1 MIPNQEQIGCW
12 WPDDSY
18 QEQIGCWWPVA
29 RQTFPTISLLNKFVV
44 GGLLQGKHF
53 RTYHLYSS
61 ISRGNWICRQ
71 LPISQCHYFT
81 YMIYCLYAC
90 FFYVVYTNISQESL
104 TKMYNMYT
112 IARHPACESR
122 LLKCITCIKLLD
134 TLHARVAY

>member
-1 MIPNQEQIGCW
+1 
-12 WPDDSY
+12 
-18 QEQIGCWWPVA
+18 
-29 RQTFPTISLLNKFVV
+29 
-44 GGLLQGKHF
+44 LQGKHF

-122 LLKCITCIKLLD
+122 LLKCILCNQCLSPLKWCSNPAHGEVYSIHYYVIKFNSDLRQVGGFLRVLRFPPSIKL
-134 TLHARVAY
+134 TPATI